1 MTLSKV
7 RASGHRG
14 VKMMPSPESREGR
27 MSHEFKPGEKVPSS
41 GVYRVLHKNH
51 RDEHDATLRE
61 GEQFP
66 TCAVCEGE
74 VRFQLVQSAKLIEGD
89 TDFVN
94 DPG

>member
-14 VKMMPSPESREGR
+14 VRIMPSPESSEEW
-27 MSHEFKPGEKVPSS
+27 MAQEFKPGEMVPSS
-41 GVYRVLHKNH
+41 GVYRVLHKDH

-66 TCAVCEGE
+66 SCTVCDED
-74 VRFQLVQSAKLIEGD
+74 VRFRLVQSAKLID
-89 TDFVN
+89 RDVDFV
-94 DPG
+94 GE